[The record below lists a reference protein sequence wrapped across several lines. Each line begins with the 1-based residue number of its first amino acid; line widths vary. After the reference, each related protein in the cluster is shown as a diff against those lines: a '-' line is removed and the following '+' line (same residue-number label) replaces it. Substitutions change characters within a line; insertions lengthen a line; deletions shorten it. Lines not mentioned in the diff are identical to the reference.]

1 MSDTTTPQEAA
12 IAGPEYVH
20 WRGELL
26 AQLALS
32 RVPSLI
38 VYQSPAQHEY
48 DFLVS
53 TKTGFCF
60 FVEVKALSSIREK
73 IRNIDTVEELR
84 WRVSKEL
91 VTRANESRSPVVL
104 FLFDADTDHGRF
116 LRLDTL
122 PSMPTS
128 GQLQTV
134 RFPITNVISK
144 DRLEEFVKELERH
157 SEAGQGERT

>member
-1 MSDTTTPQEAA
+1 MSDTTPQDAA
-12 IAGPEYVH
+12 ISSPEYVH

-38 VYQSPAQHEY
+38 VYQSPEQHEY

-53 TKTGFCF
+53 TQAGFCF
-60 FVEVKALSSIREK
+60 FVEVKALSSFREK
-73 IRNIDTVEELR
+73 IRDIDTVEELR
-84 WRVSKEL
+84 WRISKEL
-91 VTRANESRSPVVL
+91 VKRANGSRSPVIL
-104 FLFDADTDHGRF
+104 FLFDADTDHGRY

-122 PSMPTS
+122 PTTPTN
-128 GQLQTV
+128 GELQTV

-144 DRLEEFVKELERH
+144 NSLEELVKEMEGGSRH
-157 SEAGQGERT
+157 VAGDGT

>member
-1 MSDTTTPQEAA
+1 MSDTATPQEAA
-12 IAGPEYVH
+12 IDGPEYVH

-38 VYQSPAQHEY
+38 IYQSPAQHEY

-53 TKTGFCF
+53 TQTGVCF
-60 FVEVKALSSIREK
+60 FVEVKAFSSIREK

-84 WRVSKEL
+84 WRVSREL
-91 VTRANESRSPVVL
+91 VKRANESRSPVIL

-122 PSMPTS
+122 PSMPPS
-128 GQLQTV
+128 GEFQTV
-134 RFPITNVISK
+134 RFPVTNVISK
-144 DRLEEFVKELERH
+144 NRLEEFVRELEGG
-157 SEAGQGERT
+157 SKSG